1 MGKLGI
7 GCVCLDRTWWV
18 TSIGDLPEQGIEP
31 KSLASPELAGGLP
44 LAPSG
49 KPYINKLKD
58 IAKLCT
64 NEDDSA
70 TY

>member
-1 MGKLGI
+1 M
-7 GCVCLDRTWWV
+7 
-18 TSIGDLPEQGIEP
+18 GDLPDQVIEP

-49 KPYINKLKD
+49 KPYIYKLKD

-64 NEDDSA
+64 NEDDAA
-70 TY
+70 TC